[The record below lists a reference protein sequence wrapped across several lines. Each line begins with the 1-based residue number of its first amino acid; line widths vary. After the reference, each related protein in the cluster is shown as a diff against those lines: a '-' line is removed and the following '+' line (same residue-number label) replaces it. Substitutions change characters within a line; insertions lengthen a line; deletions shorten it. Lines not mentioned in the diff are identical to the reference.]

1 MGQIVKKVIK
11 PGQKPTAKQIEE
23 IEKASLRPIVFDE
36 DSPEFTYEEMLKL
49 VKETK
54 KRRREDTTKQVVTLR
69 LSTPTVNKAKA
80 VGKGYTSF
88 LSRLIENAIND
99 KDIVSRSL

>member
-1 MGQIVKKVIK
+1 MEKITRKTIK
-11 PGQKPTAKQIEE
+11 PGQKLTAKQIKE
-23 IEKASLRPIVFDE
+23 IEDASRHPIVFDD
-36 DSPEFTYEEMLKL
+36 DSPEFTYEEMLKMI
-49 VKETK
+49 KETK
-54 KRRREDTTKQVVTLR
+54 KRREEPKKQVITLR

-88 LSRLIENAIND
+88 LSRLVENAIND

>member
-1 MGQIVKKVIK
+1 MCYVSCIDFCISFCNNENMRIIKKVIK

-54 KRRREDTTKQVVTLR
+54 KHRREDTTKQVVL
-69 LSTPTVNKAKA
+69 
-80 VGKGYTSF
+80 
-88 LSRLIENAIND
+88 
-99 KDIVSRSL
+99 RSL

>member
-1 MGQIVKKVIK
+1 MEAVRKVIK

-23 IEKASLRPIVFDE
+23 VKKASLRPIIFDE
-36 DSPEFTYEEMLKL
+36 DSPEFTYEEMVKL

-54 KRRREDTTKQVVTLR
+54 KRREDTTKQVVTLR

>member
-1 MGQIVKKVIK
+1 MGRTVRTTIK
-11 PGQKPTAKQIEE
+11 LSQKPSAEQISEIKAAAK
-23 IEKASLRPIVFDE
+23 RPVVFDE
-36 DSPEFTYEEMLKL
+36 DSPEFTYEEMVKMI
-49 VKETK
+49 KETK
-54 KRRREDTTKQVVTLR
+54 KHREDARKQVVTLR

-99 KDIVSRSL
+99 KDLVSRSL

>member
-1 MGQIVKKVIK
+1 MGQIVRKVIK

-23 IEKASLRPIVFDE
+23 VKKASLRPIIFDE
-36 DSPEFTYEEMLKL
+36 DSPEFTYEEMVKL
-49 VKETK
+49 VKKTK
-54 KRRREDTTKQVVTLR
+54 KRREDTTKQVVTLR